1 VPAARPARIGS
12 MPSASGGIAR
22 LACARLRE
30 RGIPVPP
37 LLSKAG
43 LSIEQIDDPGARI
56 KVRSQIKLVQL
67 AADALQDDLLGF
79 HLARDYDLREIGLLY
94 YVLASSEIL
103 NDALQKAARYS
114 GITNEGISLKFRP
127 RKEAAIALD
136 YVGVERRSD
145 RHQIEFWLL
154 SLVRLCRQ
162 LTNRRLVPGRIS
174 VVHHRRKTP
183 AEFRSLFGCEIEF
196 GSAVDQVVFPAAV
209 ALMPIGS
216 ADSHLN
222 ELLMK
227 YCEEALAH
235 RAPSHAG
242 LRSSVENAM
251 APLLPHGNANAVEIA
266 RRIGMSHRT
275 LARKLSSEGLTF
287 SKIAEEMKRDLAR
300 HYLRDVDLPIS
311 QIAWLLGYREV
322 SAFTHAFKRWTGM
335 TPRQSRAQEHLV
347 AAGSARKIGH
357 RGRSPSG
364 RKVSANG

>member
-1 VPAARPARIGS
+1 MIASRPARIGS

-22 LACARLRE
+22 LVYARLRE
-30 RGIPVPP
+30 RGIPATP

-43 LSIEQIDDPGARI
+43 LSVEQIDDRSARL
-56 KVRSQIKLVQL
+56 KVRSQIKFLQL

-94 YVLASSEIL
+94 YVLASSEVL
-103 NDALQKAARYS
+103 NDALHKAARYS
-114 GITNEGISLKFRP
+114 GITNEGVSLKFRGG
-127 RKEAAIALD
+127 REAAIALD
-136 YVGVERRSD
+136 YIGVERRSD
-145 RHQIEFWLL
+145 CHQIEFWLL

-162 LTNRRLVPGRIS
+162 LTNRRLIPSRIRM
-174 VVHHRRKTP
+174 VHHRKKTP
-183 AEFRSLFGCEIEF
+183 AEFRSLLGCEVEF
-196 GSAVDQVVFPAAV
+196 GSAVDEVVFPGAV
-209 ALMPIGS
+209 ARMPIGS

-235 RAPSHAG
+235 RAPARAT

-251 APLLPHGNANAVEIA
+251 APLLPHGKANAVEVA

-275 LARKLSSEGLTF
+275 LARRLSSEGLTF
-287 SKIAEEMKRDLAR
+287 SEIAEELKSDLAR
-300 HYLRDVDLPIS
+300 HYLRDGDLPIS

-335 TPRQSRAQEHLV
+335 TPRQARAQGPP
-347 AAGSARKIGH
+347 ATAGIAPKAQ
-357 RGRSPSG
+357 RGRRQRG
-364 RKVSANG
+364 R